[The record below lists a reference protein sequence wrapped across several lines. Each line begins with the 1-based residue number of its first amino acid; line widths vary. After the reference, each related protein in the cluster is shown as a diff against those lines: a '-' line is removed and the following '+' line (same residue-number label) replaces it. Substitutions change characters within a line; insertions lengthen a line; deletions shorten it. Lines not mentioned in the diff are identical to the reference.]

1 MWLKLGISKPKALG
15 NQLRKMSKAK
25 QAEDLKKEK
34 ARIEKEKAKKRKLAK
49 SEAKIM
55 FDCLKQE
62 FVIAAKKGRYDWYCN
77 FDYFTKIMK
86 ENNLHSDEYYLYE
99 EIKKIC
105 EQNKIR
111 TSSPLCWDKKNKIYD
126 FYWD

>member
-25 QAEDLKKEK
+25 QAEKLKKEK

-62 FVIAAKKGRYDWYCN
+62 FVIAAKKGRYDWHCN
-77 FDYFTKIMK
+77 FDYFTKTME
-86 ENNLHSDEYYLYE
+86 ENNLYSDEYYLYE
-99 EIKKIC
+99 ELKNIC
-105 EQNKIR
+105 ERNNIKTSVLAWNKK
-111 TSSPLCWDKKNKIYD
+111 TKLYD